1 MPITWRLWASK
12 HGTQQ
17 GGPSMEKPTSTELML
32 LREEFPRVNRLN
44 DDQLTEL
51 YMERPELFEEVKCTY
66 GDC

>member
-1 MPITWRLWASK
+1 
-12 HGTQQ
+12 
-17 GGPSMEKPTSTELML
+17 MEKPTSTELML